1 MGSTGLEPACC
12 CQRQPLKLV
21 CLPIPPRARESCCRI
36 EYSDPVNT
44 CNYPHLDNGALGVQ
58 SKGNGFISAR
68 RLSSESILPPKGIA
82 VLAQLVP
89 FQGGDPITI
98 DKDVTIVGRQAEHC
112 DLVLD
117 RKSVSKIHCIIARTD
132 GLLFVRD
139 LDSTNGTK
147 VNGQRI
153 IRGALLPGDE
163 LAFAG
168 EKFRVHLGPA
178 PAARLEPRADR
189 TQALEAYPP
198 PASEPFDEESNPPVR
213 RAPNDNPGLPEDLVE

>member
-1 MGSTGLEPACC
+1 M
-12 CQRQPLKLV
+12 
-21 CLPIPPRARESCCRI
+21 
-36 EYSDPVNT
+36 
-44 CNYPHLDNGALGVQ
+44 
-58 SKGNGFISAR
+58 
-68 RLSSESILPPKGIA
+68 
-82 VLAQLVP
+82 LAQLVP
-89 FQGGDPITI
+89 FQGGQPITI

-117 RKSVSKIHCIIARTD
+117 RKSVSKIHCIIAKTD

-168 EKFRVHLGPA
+168 EKFRVHLGPG
-178 PAARLEPRADR
+178 PAAPPEPQADR
-189 TQALEAYPP
+189 TEALKAYSPHP
-198 PASEPFDEESNPPVR
+198 EEPFDDARGESR
-213 RAPNDNPGLPEDLVE
+213 DSSRLPEDLVE